1 MNSDSR
7 NGNGHQHLVLRL
19 SCENKVGI
27 VAAVAKLIADVEGNI
42 LDSSQ
47 FDDRSTGKFF
57 MRTEFELVGE
67 QGLPAFQ
74 NRFARDVAK
83 PFDMF
88 WSLHD
93 KGEKVRAL
101 VLVSKGDHCLED
113 LLYRSGKGTLPIEVT
128 AVASNHQS
136 LRPNAQ
142 SRGIPFH
149 YLPIVDGDKAAQE
162 AQVLGLMKETGA
174 ELLILARYMQILS
187 PELCRQLRGR
197 AINIHHS
204 FLPGFK
210 GAKPYHRAH
219 DRGVKLIGAT
229 AHYVTED
236 LDEGPIIEQAVEPVS
251 HRDYPED
258 LIALGRDIESKV
270 LSRAVRLHAEH
281 RVFLNGIKTVVL

>member
-1 MNSDSR
+1 MNSETR
-7 NGNGHQHLVLRL
+7 NGNGHQRLVLRL
-19 SCENKVGI
+19 SCENRVGI
-27 VAAVAKLIADVEGNI
+27 VASVARLIADVEGNI

-47 FDDRSTGKFF
+47 FDDRSTGRFF
-57 MRTEFELVGE
+57 MRTVFELVGE
-67 QGLPAFQ
+67 HGRPAFQ
-74 NRFARDVAK
+74 NRFAREVAK
-83 PFDMF
+83 TFDMF

-93 KGEKVRAL
+93 EAEKVRTL
-101 VLVSKGDHCLED
+101 ILVSKGDHCLED

-136 LRPNAQ
+136 LRPNTQ

-149 YLPIVDGDKAAQE
+149 YLPMVNGDKAGQE
-162 AQVLGLMKETGA
+162 AQVLGLMKETKSD
-174 ELLILARYMQILS
+174 LLVLARYMQILS
-187 PELCRQLRGR
+187 PEMCRQLRGR
-197 AINIHHS
+197 CINIHHS

-236 LDEGPIIEQAVEPVS
+236 LDEGPIIAQAVEPVS

-258 LIALGRDIESKV
+258 LIAIGRDIEIKV
-270 LSRAVRLHAEH
+270 LSQAVRLHAEQ